1 MSRVQ
6 NASLPFFFSFFFFG
20 FPKLSSCVS
29 VTSVWLEFWSIV
41 VVVASLVFLC
51 LLLFF
56 GASFSSLF
64 GAPSLPHHLHSN
76 HSFTTKLFVAV
87 S

>member
-1 MSRVQ
+1 MLL
-6 NASLPFFFSFFFFG
+6 SLFYFW

-29 VTSVWLEFWSIV
+29 VTTVWLEFWSI

-56 GASFSSLF
+56 GPSFSSLF
-64 GAPSLPHHLHSN
+64 APSLPHHLHSN
-76 HSFTTKLFVAV
+76 QSFTSKLFVAV

>member
-1 MSRVQ
+1 MLLS
-6 NASLPFFFSFFFFG
+6 PFFIFG

-41 VVVASLVFLC
+41 VVVVASLVFLC

-64 GAPSLPHHLHSN
+64 APSLPHHLHSN
-76 HSFTTKLFVAV
+76 HSFTSTLFVAV